1 MKSNTYAHAIR
12 TLRTWKKKQI
22 IIVERES
29 NIKEEEEE
37 AKKLPNDSVSSPK
50 SRVMLFLFWI
60 LLQVIFK
67 QNIDTQVRTSDRVIV
82 SLCQSG
88 LIINFFF
95 EFITILFNF
104 V

>member
-22 IIVERES
+22 IIIERES
-29 NIKEEEEE
+29 NIKEEEEEE

-82 SLCQSG
+82 S
-88 LIINFFF
+88 
-95 EFITILFNF
+95 
-104 V
+104 